1 MKRNIKGITAMAALI
16 AAVWALPAAA
26 QDAGFYLGASVG
38 SSKAGDSCSGMP
50 AGVSCDD
57 KATTWKLIGG
67 YQFNRYIAAE
77 LGYSNQLAKA
87 SASASAFG
95 LTEEVKSSAWEL
107 VAIPSYPIGDFSL
120 FGKLGIYAARTED
133 TTNFAGNESV
143 SNSDVTFGAG
153 VGYRIHRNFSAR
165 AEWQRYSKVGG
176 GNVGK
181 ADIDALNFGVL
192 YHF

>member
-1 MKRNIKGITAMAALI
+1 MKRIQGISAAAALS
-16 AAVWALPAAA
+16 AALCAAQAAA
-26 QDAGFYLGASVG
+26 QEPGFYIGASVG
-38 SSKAGDSCSGMP
+38 NSKASESCKDLPPGL
-50 AGVSCDD
+50 SCDD
-57 KATTWKLIGG
+57 KTTTWKLFGG

-77 LGYSNQLAKA
+77 LGYSDRLAKA
-87 SASASAFG
+87 SASGLG
-95 LTEEVKSSAWEL
+95 LTEDVKVSAWEL